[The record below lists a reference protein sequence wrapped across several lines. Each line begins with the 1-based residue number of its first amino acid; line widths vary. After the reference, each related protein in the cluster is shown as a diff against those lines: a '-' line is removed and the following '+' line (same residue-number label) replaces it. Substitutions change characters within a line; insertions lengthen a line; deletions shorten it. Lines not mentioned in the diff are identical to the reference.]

1 MLANSLTHCKN
12 YLLFDVILQK
22 LKQIFPLNKLIK
34 DLMKKYPADCKQ
46 KSLYLKNSEMSNRN
60 FIQFTDILTNSEK
73 GLKNEK

>member
-34 DLMKKYPADCKQ
+34 DLMKKYPADCPETK
-46 KSLYLKNSEMSNRN
+46 KFVFE
-60 FIQFTDILTNSEK
+60 E
-73 GLKNEK
+73 